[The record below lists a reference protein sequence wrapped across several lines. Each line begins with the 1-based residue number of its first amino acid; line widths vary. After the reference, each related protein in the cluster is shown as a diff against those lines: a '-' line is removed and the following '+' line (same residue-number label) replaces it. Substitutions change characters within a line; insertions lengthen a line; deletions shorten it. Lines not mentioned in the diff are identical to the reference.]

1 MPVTRYAAVSIGL
14 AASVVTLAGCSS
26 STAGPFPDIPTETP
40 VFDAL
45 ATPEQVPV
53 KMREEL
59 GEDVTVRRITLTNSG
74 FLAEV
79 RDPAKPDNMDRYT
92 YFNNTWDTDPI
103 SVSVSDIA
111 DLDKTTFGLGA
122 IDWKVIPELERK
134 ALAGLDLEDEEVT
147 SVSTDRITGNPPRI
161 YVSVNGARG
170 SGGLTANARGG
181 DVEVRRY

>member
-1 MPVTRYAAVSIGL
+1 MSLTRHAAVGIGL
-14 AASVVTLAGCSS
+14 TTAVLAMGGCSS
-26 STAGPFPDIPTETP
+26 TSAGPFPDVPTEPTA
-40 VFDAL
+40 FDAL

-59 GEDVTVRRITLTNSG
+59 GENVTVRRITLTDSG

-79 RDPAKPDNMDRYT
+79 RDPAKPDNLDRYT

-103 SVSVSDIA
+103 SVSLSDIE

-122 IDWKVIPELERK
+122 IDWKVIPELERQ

-181 DVEVRRY
+181 DVEIRRY